1 MRTLSTTSFG
11 EHRVTTP
18 FSDIVGSGT
27 ALNIGADVL
36 SADVGVYRLEL
47 LMGGSYQVCYSSDD
61 SFSSDTGCPSAP

>member
-27 ALNIGADVL
+27 ALNMGADVL
-36 SADVGVYRLEL
+36 SADVGVKGLSLNGWKLPSL
-47 LMGGSYQVCYSSDD
+47 LLQQRQL
-61 SFSSDTGCPSAP
+61 PE